1 MLKTIINCL
10 FLIII
15 IQTGYGQEVQNPVIQ
30 DFGGIWDIPQATVT
44 ADRNLDYNIVI
55 DLHSGPDTPEMLNP
69 ALNNVARLL
78 NLHAVAGAD
87 PAKTHVVLAIHA
99 SATYSIMTNE
109 GYRAKYGVDN
119 PNTELIR
126 QLDRAGVKL
135 TVCGQSLIARE
146 VAFGHVQ
153 DEVEV
158 STSML
163 TTVTTYQ
170 NKGYAY
176 LRF

>member
-1 MLKTIINCL
+1 MNGL
-10 FLIII
+10 FLIALL
-15 IQTGYGQEVQNPVIQ
+15 QSGYGQEAQNPVIQ

-44 ADRNLDYNIVI
+44 ADKNHDYNIVI
-55 DLHSGPDTPEMLNP
+55 DLHSGPDSPEMLNP
-69 ALNNVARLL
+69 ALNNAARML

-87 PAKTHVVLAIHA
+87 PARVHIVLAIHA

-119 PNTELIR
+119 PNVELIR

-146 VAFGHVQ
+146 VAFGDVQ
-153 DEVEV
+153 DDVEV
-158 STSML
+158 ATSML